1 MVHQRQLVVVLLL
14 TDDWKTRRERK
25 MRSEMRK
32 ARSEKR
38 IAGKTRKRKK

>member
-14 TDDWKTRRERK
+14 RDDWKTRRERK

-38 IAGKTRKRKK
+38 IARKTKRKK